1 MKRKNQ
7 TNKNK
12 KDYYYEHNS
21 TNKGQEDFKELGIN
35 ERGTKMRSHLHLTL
49 QTREILQ
56 QKEKKGYDN
65 HYDLH

>member
-7 TNKNK
+7 TNINK

-35 ERGTKMRSHLHLTL
+35 
-49 QTREILQ
+49 
-56 QKEKKGYDN
+56 KGG
-65 HYDLH
+65 LK